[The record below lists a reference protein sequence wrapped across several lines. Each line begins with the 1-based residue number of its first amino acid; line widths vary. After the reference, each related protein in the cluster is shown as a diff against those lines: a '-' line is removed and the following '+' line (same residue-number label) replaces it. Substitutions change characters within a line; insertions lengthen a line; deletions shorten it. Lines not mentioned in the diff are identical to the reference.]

1 MTNLF
6 LKISICVFLK
16 ILNNITILTTA
27 VTILMAVL
35 LKTIISGKKKLKVE
49 VFYPKK
55 KVATCLFIICLYNIL
70 SLADIKLTLNQNA

>member
-35 LKTIISGKKKLKVE
+35 LKTIISGKKKTKSRSILS
-49 VFYPKK
+49 KK